1 MKLLKVK
8 KIWNSLFGKT
18 RTETQEEIDWESENT
33 DQFGNNVPKY
43 DITDFYLNEKR
54 KWNALVK
61 WAEENNKQ
69 LYLDGCFGYGYRLQ
83 IKDKNNEITES
94 K

>member
-1 MKLLKVK
+1 MRLKIMK
-8 KIWNSLFGKT
+8 KIWNKLFSKT
-18 RTETQEEIDWESENT
+18 KIEEEIDWESENT